1 MYDKNVDDQIR
12 STVAADGGIEPH
24 SDNDKYWAPNPRTG
38 VFGPAT
44 DHAAAAAAA
53 GRNGEKP
60 NAGAETVLEQQAWFR
75 PLEDVE
81 KPQQP

>member
-12 STVAADGGIEPH
+12 STVVPDGGVEPR
-24 SDNDKYWAPNPRTG
+24 SDNDNKYWAPNPRTG

-44 DHAAAAAAA
+44 AHAAAAA
-53 GRNGEKP
+53 GNGEKP